1 MIGITVLLTFIC
13 VVNAHPAPAFTQED
27 EIVDSILAAEIETSA
42 VECDTGVVRPLSEV
56 DVIVE
61 EDYSQGTGPYN
72 VPILNNG
79 PYWNN
84 GPPAIG
90 SNYDPLRVDPYSTLV
105 RSKRF
110 FLPFGVVQFPA
121 YSIS

>member
-13 VVNAHPAPAFTQED
+13 VVNALPAPAFTQDD
-27 EIVDSILAAEIETSA
+27 EIVDSILAAEIETSG
-42 VECDTGVVRPLSEV
+42 VECDSGVVHPISEV
-56 DVIVE
+56 DVIVDD
-61 EDYSQGTGPYN
+61 DYGQGAGRYD
-72 VPILNNG
+72 VPILNNE

-90 SNYDPLRVDPYSTLV
+90 SNYDPLRVDPYSTLI

-121 YSIS
+121 YSIA